1 MQDSFL
7 RFRKAPSNVMTC
19 LFIARVIDREEIEKE
34 KREKEVGDLKSELM
48 SHTEKQIDRVSSLLA
63 NNA

>member
-1 MQDSFL
+1 
-7 RFRKAPSNVMTC
+7 MTC

-48 SHTEKQIDRVSSLLA
+48 SHTEKQIDRVSSLLT
-63 NNA
+63 NNAQNFNASSVTPIKTYV